1 MKIHLVDGTYELF
14 RSYFAMPKTVGPV
27 GQQTGAVRGLIQTLL
42 VLLRAD
48 DVTHV
53 ACAFDSN
60 IESFRNDL
68 FNGYKTGEDTPA
80 DLKAQFGLAERAV
93 AALGIAVWP
102 MMEFEAD
109 DAIAT
114 AAYMWKD
121 ASEVQQI
128 VVCSPDKDLAQIV
141 SGNKVV
147 SLDRR
152 RELVL
157 DEQGVVD
164 KFGVSPE
171 SIPDY
176 LALVGDSADGI
187 PGVPRWGAKSAA
199 QVLGAFKHIENIP
212 DDAETWEVKVRG
224 ARSLAQNLTAHRED
238 VALYKELAT
247 LRLDVPI
254 REAIEDIRWKGA
266 KPDEYRTLCIECG
279 FDGLLTAPDMWQGED
294 EGEDD

>member
-14 RSYFAMPKTVGPV
+14 RSHFAMPKTVGPA
-27 GQQTGAVRGLIQTLL
+27 GQPTGAVRGLIQTLL

-53 ACAFDSN
+53 ACAFDSD
-60 IESFRNDL
+60 IKSFRNDL

-114 AAYMWKD
+114 AAYIWKD

-152 RELVL
+152 RELML
-157 DEQGVVD
+157 DEKGVMD

-199 QVLGAFKHIENIP
+199 QVLGAFKHVENIP
-212 DDAETWEVKVRG
+212 DDAGAWEVKVRG
-224 ARSLAQNLTAHRED
+224 ARSLAQNLTAHRKD
-238 VALYKELAT
+238 VRLYKELAT

-254 REAIEDIRWKGA
+254 RESIEDVRWKGA
-266 KPDEYRTLCIECG
+266 KLEEYQALCIECG
-279 FDGLLTAPDMWQGED
+279 FDGLITAPDMWQGEGD
-294 EGEDD
+294 

>member
-14 RSYFAMPKTVGPV
+14 RSYFAMPKTVGPA
-27 GQQTGAVRGLIQTLL
+27 GQPTGAVRGLIQTLL
-42 VLLRAD
+42 VLLRED
-48 DVTHV
+48 DVTHL
-53 ACAFDSN
+53 ACAFDSE
-60 IESFRNDL
+60 IKSFRNDL
-68 FNGYKTGEDTPA
+68 FDGYKTGADTPA
-80 DLKAQFGLAERAV
+80 DLKAQFSLAERAA
-93 AALGIAVWP
+93 AALGIVVWP
-102 MMEFEAD
+102 MTEFEAD

-114 AAYMWKD
+114 AAYRWKD
-121 ASEVQQI
+121 TPEVQQI

-157 DEQGVVD
+157 DEEGVLD

-187 PGVPRWGAKSAA
+187 PGVPRWGAKSTA
-199 QVLGAFKHIENIP
+199 QVLQAFKHIENIP
-212 DDAETWEVKVRG
+212 DDAGIWEIEVRG
-224 ARSLAQNLTAHRED
+224 ARSLAQNLTERRED
-238 VALYKELAT
+238 AMLYRELAT

-254 REAIEDIRWKGA
+254 REKMEDVRWKGA
-266 KPDEYRTLCIECG
+266 KREEYRAICIECG
-279 FDGLLTAPDMWQGED
+279 FDRLLTAPIKWQAK
-294 EGEDD
+294 DD